1 MKKSALLL
9 ILIFL
14 FNSFSFAE
22 EAAFKDLSSEEK
34 LFCMFSSNNIESNHQ
49 SHETLNPDSNG
60 TSLSAQ
66 LLESSWS
73 VSNYYE
79 LRATLDE
86 LYDYTHCDNYAD
98 FSDKFS
104 KAKNETLIASAIE
117 YGIPFNQLCFFLYIP
132 HIKEKLG
139 ISGNM
144 AWNYGRALTILRWA
158 IGAGLIDE
166 EEAKERAK
174 PFIDAIISSFC
185 SFEDFCCHYLYGA
198 SFFYCDYFETMPEIV
213 KIRYSNFIS
222 FISKY
227 GELFPEDIA
236 FKGKASGSQALS
248 FKELIA
254 SMSME
259 ELTKCKEYFSI
270 AKVFGYNAD
279 YENASRNI
287 QLYLGKADIIKDFQS
302 IEGTPYFYEVAGNIL
317 LNAGKIQDVQDL
329 FEPVE
334 ESFESI
340 PHNSSLYNNLY
351 AFLTFSAFSKNDY
364 MRAERYSDKIS
375 DDYSQIADIYH
386 LKALCYTYRF
396 VDAEKAN
403 DSRLADEF
411 LKQSINM
418 YIKAYKKGYT
428 LNSTEQEYVLRYS
441 GLTIEQHILPAEDFW
456 KI

>member
-1 MKKSALLL
+1 MKKSAILLL
-9 ILIFL
+9 LIFL
-14 FNSFSFAE
+14 FHSVSFAE
-22 EAAFKDLSSEEK
+22 ASFKNLSPEEK
-34 LFCMFSSNNIESNHQ
+34 LFCMLSSNIIENNNQ

-60 TSLSAQ
+60 TSLSAE

-73 VSNYYE
+73 ISNYYE
-79 LRATLDE
+79 LRATLNE
-86 LYDYTHCDNYAD
+86 LYDYRHFDNYAD

-104 KAKNETLIASAIE
+104 KSNKESLISSAVE

-139 ISGNM
+139 TSGTM

-166 EEAKERAK
+166 DEAKERAK
-174 PFIDAIISSFC
+174 PFIDAITKTFY

-213 KIRYSNFIS
+213 KIRYNNFVS

-227 GELFPEDIA
+227 SVLFPENSV
-236 FKGKASGSQALS
+236 FKNKEVDSHPLS
-248 FKELIA
+248 FKELIN
-254 SMSME
+254 SMTND
-259 ELTKCKEYFSI
+259 ELIKCREYFSI
-270 AKVFGYNAD
+270 AKSFGYNAD

-287 QLYLGKADIIKDFQS
+287 QLYLDKTDIIKDFQS
-302 IEGTPYFYEVAGNIL
+302 IEGTPYFYEVAGNML
-317 LNAGKIQDVQDL
+317 FNAGKIQDVQAL

-334 ESFESI
+334 ELCESI

-351 AFLTFSAFSKNDY
+351 AFLTFSAFSNNEY
-364 MRAERYSDKIS
+364 MRAIRYSDKIS
-375 DDYSQIADIYH
+375 DNFSEIASIYH

-396 VDAEKAN
+396 IDSEEAN

-411 LKQSINM
+411 LEQSINM
-418 YIKAYKKGYT
+418 YIKAYKKGYS
-428 LNSTEQEYVLRYS
+428 LNKTEQEYVLRYS